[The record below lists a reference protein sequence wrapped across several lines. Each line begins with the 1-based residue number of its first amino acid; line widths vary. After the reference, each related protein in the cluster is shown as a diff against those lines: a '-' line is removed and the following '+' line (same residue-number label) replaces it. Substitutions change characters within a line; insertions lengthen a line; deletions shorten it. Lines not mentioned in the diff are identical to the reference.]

1 MKRRTLIILAILV
14 PLLAAGGWAA
24 KKKLSAPKE
33 EGPKPVAV
41 TRGELTDKAMAIGT
55 IEPRVEVGVKSIL
68 AGVVRKRYAEVGDYV
83 KKGAPLLEISPNPT
97 PLELIELRRSIE
109 MRQIELKNLQKE
121 LERQTELKK
130 QNLNSDADV
139 ELAQRRVD
147 ESTVQLSLSQERLAL
162 QENGKIVGG
171 DNAVETVIRSP
182 IDGFVLE
189 DSIEI
194 GDPVVPLTP
203 YQEGT
208 VLMRMAAM
216 KDLIFRGTVDEI
228 DVGRLTE
235 GMPVVIKIG
244 ALPDAQV
251 AGKLS
256 KIWLKARKQEQAT
269 VFPIEIQLVM
279 PAETLL
285 GQGSEPALA
294 PGYGAIPAA
303 FARALVVSCGS
314 AGAAAWVRRLFTTPD
329 GRDLVTMDSRRRRF
343 SGPLRHLIELRD
355 QTCRTPWCDAP
366 IRHGDHVVPE
376 RRGGA
381 TSAANGQGLCEA
393 CNYAKEAPGWQC
405 TTLRGGPSPAKPHGP
420 PHTVRTTTPTRHA
433 YDSTAPPVLPTRVA
447 AGPPAAASA
456 LEHHLVQLLVA

>member
-1 MKRRTLIILAILV
+1 MKRRTLVILAILI

-24 KKKLSAPKE
+24 KKKLSTPKD
-33 EGPKPVAV
+33 EGPKPIAV

-109 MRQIELKNLQKE
+109 MREIDLKNLQRE
-121 LERQTELKK
+121 LDRQAELKK
-130 QNLNSDADV
+130 QNLNSDSDL

-147 ESTVQLSLSQERLAL
+147 ESTVQLSLARERLAL
-162 QENGKIVGG
+162 QESGKVDGSG
-171 DNAVETVIRSP
+171 AVETIIRSP

-194 GDPVVPLTP
+194 GDPVVALSP

-244 ALPDAQV
+244 ALPDAKV
-251 AGKLS
+251 NGKLS

-269 VFPIEIQLVM
+269 VFPIEIQLV
-279 PAETLL
+279 EVK
-285 GQGSEPALA
+285 G
-294 PGYGAIPAA
+294 
-303 FARALVVSCGS
+303 
-314 AGAAAWVRRLFTTPD
+314 
-329 GRDLVTMDSRRRRF
+329 
-343 SGPLRHLIELRD
+343 
-355 QTCRTPWCDAP
+355 
-366 IRHGDHVVPE
+366 
-376 RRGGA
+376 
-381 TSAANGQGLCEA
+381 
-393 CNYAKEAPGWQC
+393 
-405 TTLRGGPSPAKPHGP
+405 TTLRAGYSANAEVIIARRDSVLLLPERLITQRNDSSFVTVKKADGTSEERRVKTGLSDAINVEVLEGLTEGELVMEKPP
-420 PHTVRTTTPTRHA
+420 KEIT
-433 YDSTAPPVLPTRVA
+433 
-447 AGPPAAASA
+447 
-456 LEHHLVQLLVA
+456 